1 MSAPLVNIHHRIDAL
16 SKNIDYVSFPLFARW
31 TKRRQNPATDQL
43 FSLDKFCPITKKAL
57 AASTTTPQTKIRS
70 VLNNKDDR
78 NKRKRDYLLQ
88 KRQCLGGA
96 PCNECCTA
104 AVLPPPISPC
114 GGRCPTAIPPLLPC
128 GGGPCGGTCGSGSC
142 KTPTVYSSNC
152 GSHNEYQGSYD
163 NCNQLQSCDETQQ
176 QVCYD
181 NCQESQYNLMM

>member
-1 MSAPLVNIHHRIDAL
+1 MKSFKTILNLLLIFFFAL
-16 SKNIDYVSFPLFARW
+16 KLSSTNAFPNLAN
-31 TKRRQNPATDQL
+31 KRSP
-43 FSLDKFCPITKKAL
+43 SAL

-96 PCNECCTA
+96 PCDECCTA

-114 GGRCPTAIPPLLPC
+114 GGPLPC
-128 GGGPCGGTCGSGSC
+128 GVGPCGGTCGSGSC
-142 KTPTVYSSNC
+142 KTPTVYSNNC
-152 GSHNEYQGSYD
+152 GGHNEYQGSYD